1 MESFLLKPRI
11 IFGEKSIEYFK
22 QVNSKKAYIVTDG
35 FMVKLGIVDKVTNHL
50 EENNI
55 KYEIFSEVEPNPSLG
70 TVKKGLS
77 FIISSKPDLVI
88 ALGGG
93 SSIDAAKAM
102 IYLCIKTKEKLIDI
116 SSIKKPLFVAIPT
129 TSGTGSEATS
139 YAVITDTENN
149 QKIPLANE
157 FMLPDVAIL
166 DYELTKTVPP
176 QIVADTGMDVLTHA
190 IESYVSNNSTDF
202 SILYA
207 EKAIRVA
214 FKYLLSSYQGDDLAR
229 MKMHHASC
237 MAGIAFQNSAL
248 GLNHSIAHS
257 IGSKFHISHGRSN
270 AILLPYVI
278 KYNASISSIA
288 EKYAKVSRL
297 LGFPKSNTENGV
309 SYLIETVKFLNNSMG
324 IPLTL
329 KEFGVSV
336 EDFNKNLYKIADAAL
351 EDMCTKGNPRKVTK
365 EDILKILAQAYN

>member
-1 MESFLLKPRI
+1 MDSFLLKPKI
-11 IFGEKSIEYFK
+11 IFGENSIEYFK
-22 QVNSKKAYIVTDG
+22 KINLKKAYIVTDD
-35 FMVKLGIVDKVTNHL
+35 FMVKLGIIDKVTNNL
-50 EENNI
+50 KESNI
-55 KYEIFSEVEPNPSLG
+55 EYEIFSDVEPNPSLS

-77 FIISSKPDLVI
+77 FIINSKPDLVI

-102 IYLCIKTKEKLIDI
+102 IYLCIKTKEKLVDI
-116 SSIKKPLFVAIPT
+116 TSIKKPLFVAIPT

-157 FMLPDVAIL
+157 LMLPDVAIL

-176 QIVADTGMDVLTHA
+176 HVVADTGMDVLTHA
-190 IESYVSNNSTDF
+190 IESYVSNSSTDF

-214 FKYLLSSYQGDDLAR
+214 FKYLLSSYQGDDLSR

-257 IGSKFHISHGRSN
+257 IGSKFHMSHGRSN

-278 KYNASISSIA
+278 KYNASLNSTA
-288 EKYAKVSRL
+288 EKYAKLSRL
-297 LGFPKSNTENGV
+297 LGFPKSTTENSV
-309 SYLIETVKFLNNSMG
+309 SYLIETIRFLNNSMG

-329 KEFGVSV
+329 KEFGVSK
-336 EDFNKNLYKIADAAL
+336 EDFNKNLNKIADAAL
-351 EDMCTKGNPRKVTK
+351 EDMCTKGNPREVTR
-365 EDILKILAQAYN
+365 EDILNILLQAYN